1 MISDINKSLYNF
13 SKSLLLALKGEFYL
27 QETRIKV
34 NIAGIPLQCTNN
46 KNFKIIEHPPINRN
60 CQRNMYS
67 TSGFWTQI
75 WDIWLRNLKYV
86 HCDNCSSRDRLGYLC
101 RDSDYFWDSA
111 CFIFI
116 YSTNKYAVIYV
127 YSIFKIFCSI
137 LLPPLRV
144 YSLFFSSLSLSFYL
158 YQYIYLP
165 LYYSTSL
172 SVYCTFLSGCPSV
185 YPPF

>member
-1 MISDINKSLYNF
+1 MIRDINKSLYNF

-46 KNFKIIEHPPINRN
+46 KNLKIIEHPPINRN

-101 RDSDYFWDSA
+101 RDSDYFWDK
-111 CFIFI
+111 
-116 YSTNKYAVIYV
+116 YSDGWPHGLSSDLLKRYKTHAVSPLSNNQF
-127 YSIFKIFCSI
+127 YSIKLVAFWRTHFH
-137 LLPPLRV
+137 
-144 YSLFFSSLSLSFYL
+144 YFN
-158 YQYIYLP
+158 
-165 LYYSTSL
+165 
-172 SVYCTFLSGCPSV
+172 
-185 YPPF
+185 